1 MAASRALVLTGLA
14 VALVTG
20 CVVGVAF
27 GTTNLEASTL
37 LKALFTDSE
46 DPAVDVIVRSLR
58 APRVVAAMVAGACLG
73 AAGSLLQSATRN
85 PLGDPQLFGLGGGA
99 AIVQALALAGVVTVG
114 PWGLTSLSVLA
125 ALAGALLIFLL
136 ASRENL
142 TPARLAL
149 IGVSMGALTLAIAGA
164 ILTHARVFSLQA
176 LALFSGSLANRSWE
190 DVMSAIPF
198 LALGIVLA
206 VLAAGRLNLLV
217 LGDRLA
223 GHLGAGPKTTRFM
236 ALASAG
242 VLAGAGVA
250 LAGVVGFVG
259 LLTPHV
265 VRLLMGSDARTV
277 MAVSV
282 PTGALV
288 VLYSDQV
295 SRLAFMPSE
304 IPVGLVTTVLGAPL
318 MIWVARRIL

>member
-1 MAASRALVLTGLA
+1 MLAGLAIALLAGCIVGIAFGAADLEAAALV
-14 VALVTG
+14 
-20 CVVGVAF
+20 
-27 GTTNLEASTL
+27 
-37 LKALFTDSE
+37 KALFTDGG
-46 DPAVDVIVRSLR
+46 DPRAEVIVRSLR
-58 APRVVAAMVAGACLG
+58 VPRVVAALVVGACLG
-73 AAGSLLQSATRN
+73 AAGALLQGATRN

-99 AIVQALALAGVVTVG
+99 AIVQALALAGVLGTG
-114 PWGLTSLSVLA
+114 PWGLTSLSVA
-125 ALAGALLIFLL
+125 AAVVGGLLISLL
-136 ASRENL
+136 ASRESL

-149 IGVSMGALTLAIAGA
+149 VGVSIGALTLAVAAA

-176 LALFSGSLANRSWE
+176 LALFSGSLANRSWA
-190 DVMSAIPF
+190 DVMPVLPY

-206 VLAAGRLNLLV
+206 VVAAGRLNMLV

-223 GHLGAGPKTTRFM
+223 GQLGANPRSTR
-236 ALASAG
+236 LAAVVSAG
-242 VLAGAGVA
+242 VLAGAGVS

-265 VRLLMGSDARTV
+265 VRLMVGNDARTV
-277 MAVSV
+277 MAVSI

-295 SRLAFMPSE
+295 SRLAFMPAE

-318 MIWVARRIL
+318 MIWVARRLQ

>member
-1 MAASRALVLTGLA
+1 MLTGLA
-14 VALVTG
+14 IGLLAG

-27 GTTNLEASTL
+27 GASSLEASAVF
-37 LKALFTDSE
+37 KALFTDSG
-46 DPAVDVIVRSLR
+46 DPTAEVIVRSLR
-58 APRVVAAMVAGACLG
+58 APRVVAAMVAGACFG
-73 AAGSLLQSATRN
+73 AAGALLQSATRN

-99 AIVQALALAGVVTVG
+99 AIVQALALAGVIKMG
-114 PWGLTSLSVLA
+114 AWGITSLSVVA
-125 ALAGALLIFLL
+125 ALIGALLISLL

-149 IGVSMGALTLAIAGA
+149 IGVSIGALTLAVAAA
-164 ILTHARVFSLQA
+164 ILTHARIFSLQA
-176 LALFSGSLANRSWE
+176 LSLFSGSLANRSW
-190 DVMSAIPF
+190 DDIMPAIPY
-198 LALGIVLA
+198 LLLGIALA
-206 VLAAGRLNLLV
+206 ILAAGRLNLLV

-223 GHLGAGPKTTRFM
+223 GQLGAGPKSTRLAAM
-236 ALASAG
+236 ASAG
-242 VLAGAGVA
+242 VLAGAGVS

-265 VRLLMGSDARTV
+265 VRLMVGNDARTV

-282 PTGALV
+282 PAGALV
-288 VLYSDQV
+288 VLYSDQI

-318 MIWVARRIL
+318 MIWVARRLQ

>member
-1 MAASRALVLTGLA
+1 MR
-14 VALVTG
+14 
-20 CVVGVAF
+20 
-27 GTTNLEASTL
+27 
-37 LKALFTDSE
+37 ALFTDSG
-46 DPAVDVIVRSLR
+46 DPTAEVIVRSLR
-58 APRVVAAMVAGACLG
+58 MPRVLAALVAGACLG

-99 AIVQALALAGVVTVG
+99 AIVQALALAGVLGTG
-114 PWGLTSLSVLA
+114 RWGITSLSVLA
-125 ALAGALLIFLL
+125 ALMGALLIILL
-136 ASRENL
+136 ASRETL

-149 IGVSMGALTLAIAGA
+149 IGVSLGALTLAIAGA
-164 ILTHARVFSLQA
+164 ILTHARVFSLQG

-190 DVMSAIPF
+190 DVTPAIPF

-223 GHLGAGPKTTRFM
+223 GQLGASPKSTRLM
-236 ALASAG
+236 AMVSAG

-265 VRLLMGSDARTV
+265 VRLMVGNDARIV
-277 MAVSV
+277 MAFSV
-282 PTGALV
+282 PVGALV

-318 MIWVARRIL
+318 MIWVARKVL

>member
-1 MAASRALVLTGLA
+1 MRRTATVLSGLT
-14 VALVTG
+14 VALLAGCAIGVT
-20 CVVGVAF
+20 F
-27 GTTNLEASTL
+27 GTANLEPSTL
-37 LKALFTDSE
+37 VKALFTDGG
-46 DPAVDVIVRSLR
+46 DPTAEVIVRSIR
-58 APRVVAAMVAGACLG
+58 MPRVAAALLAGACFGVSG
-73 AAGSLLQSATRN
+73 ALIQSATRN

-99 AIVQALALAGVVTVG
+99 AIVQALALAGIVNVG
-114 PWGLTSLSVLA
+114 AWGLASLSVA
-125 ALAGALLIFLL
+125 AGFVGAILIFLL
-136 ASRENL
+136 ASRESL

-149 IGVSMGALTLAIAGA
+149 VGVSIGTLTLAVAAA

-176 LALFSGSLANRSWE
+176 LSLFSGSLANRGWG
-190 DVMSAIPF
+190 DVTPVIPY
-198 LALGIVLA
+198 LALGLGLA

-223 GHLGAGPKTTRFM
+223 WQLGASPRSTRLL
-236 ALASAG
+236 ALAAAG
-242 VLAGAGVA
+242 VAAGAGVSV
-250 LAGVVGFVG
+250 AGVVGFVG
-259 LLTPHV
+259 LFTPHV
-265 VRLLMGSDARTV
+265 VRLLVGNDARTV

-318 MIWVARRIL
+318 MIWVARRLQ

>member
-1 MAASRALVLTGLA
+1 M
-14 VALVTG
+14 
-20 CVVGVAF
+20 
-27 GTTNLEASTL
+27 
-37 LKALFTDSE
+37 
-46 DPAVDVIVRSLR
+46 RSLR
-58 APRVVAAMVAGACLG
+58 MPRVLAALVAGACLG

-99 AIVQALALAGVVTVG
+99 AIVQALALAGVLGTG
-114 PWGLTSLSVLA
+114 PWGITSLSVLA
-125 ALAGALLIFLL
+125 ALMGALLIFLL

-142 TPARLAL
+142 TPARLAV
-149 IGVSMGALTLAIAGA
+149 IGVSLGALTLAIAGA

-190 DVMSAIPF
+190 DVTPAIPF
-198 LALGIVLA
+198 LALGMVLA
-206 VLAAGRLNLLV
+206 VLATGRLNLLV

-223 GHLGAGPKTTRFM
+223 GQLGASPKNTRLM
-236 ALASAG
+236 AMVSAG

-259 LLTPHV
+259 LLAPHV
-265 VRLLMGSDARTV
+265 VRLMVGNDARIV
-277 MAVSV
+277 MAFSV
-282 PTGALV
+282 PVGALV

-318 MIWVARRIL
+318 MIWVARKVL

>member
-1 MAASRALVLTGLA
+1 MA
-14 VALVTG
+14 G

-27 GTTNLEASTL
+27 GTANLEASTL
-37 LKALFTDSE
+37 LRALFTDSG
-46 DPAVDVIVRSLR
+46 DPTAEVIVRSLR
-58 APRVVAAMVAGACLG
+58 MPRVLAALVAGACLG

-99 AIVQALALAGVVTVG
+99 AIVQALALAGILGTG
-114 PWGLTSLSVLA
+114 PWGITSLSVLA
-125 ALAGALLIFLL
+125 ALMGALLIFLL
-136 ASRENL
+136 ASRETL

-149 IGVSMGALTLAIAGA
+149 IGVSLGTLTLAIAGA

-190 DVMSAIPF
+190 DVTPAIPF
-198 LALGIVLA
+198 LALGMVLA
-206 VLAAGRLNLLV
+206 VLGAGRLNLLV

-223 GHLGAGPKTTRFM
+223 GQLGASPKSTRLM
-236 ALASAG
+236 AMVSAG
-242 VLAGAGVA
+242 VLAGTGVA

-265 VRLLMGSDARTV
+265 VRLMVGNDARIV
-277 MAVSV
+277 MAFSV
-282 PTGALV
+282 PVGALV

-304 IPVGLVTTVLGAPL
+304 IPIGLVTTVLGAPL
-318 MIWVARRIL
+318 MIWVARRVL